1 MIFSHNMI
9 SGYLCM
15 QGSFMYHI
23 PMLIAMLWWVKIPS
37 VADLRLAFL
46 DEGKDAIYWFWL
58 TALLHLFL
66 ALLHLY
72 E

>member
-23 PMLIAMLWWVKIPS
+23 PMLIAMLWWV
-37 VADLRLAFL
+37 
-46 DEGKDAIYWFWL
+46 
-58 TALLHLFL
+58 
-66 ALLHLY
+66 
-72 E
+72 